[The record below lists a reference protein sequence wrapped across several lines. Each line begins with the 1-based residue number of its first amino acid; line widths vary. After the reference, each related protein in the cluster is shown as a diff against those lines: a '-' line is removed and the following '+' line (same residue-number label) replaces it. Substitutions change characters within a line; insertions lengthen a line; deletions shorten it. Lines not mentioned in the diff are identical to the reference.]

1 MEHCRY
7 LQRPDEH
14 SEPAR
19 AAAAFRHGG
28 QADQRIFCIGGLIAH
43 NKKRLLHFR
52 LKRCTTA
59 SFAIRAGVPV
69 PAPHSA
75 PSNRRPCGYS
85 RTPCGTRYPP
95 AQGSAAGRAP
105 SEHAKKLLQD
115 SSPKTLYETR
125 NFFRAKTAPK
135 GSGSL
140 IFRNFPAQAATAFF
154 QSPYSARVRLFST
167 RTVHVT
173 IYIRNKKWC
182 FP

>member
-1 MEHCRY
+1 MCGSLFCYSGRCTGTRATQCTRQSPS
-7 LQRPDEH
+7 LRVF
-14 SEPAR
+14 PA
-19 AAAAFRHGG
+19 AGAGG
-28 QADQRIFCIGGLIAH
+28 APVGGLQ
-43 NKKRLLHFR
+43 K
-52 LKRCTTA
+52 A
-59 SFAIRAGVPV
+59 S
-69 PAPHSA
+69 
-75 PSNRRPCGYS
+75 RPL
-85 RTPCGTRYPP
+85 PIK
-95 AQGSAAGRAP
+95 A

-173 IYIRNKKWC
+173 IYIRKKMNRGNEPWIFMVPSARPAHSRRSC
-182 FP
+182 STWWKPA

>member
-1 MEHCRY
+1 MNTTIHNLSLFY
-7 LQRPDEH
+7 LRTSQSKTQAPVNHSQMKH

-19 AAAAFRHGG
+19 AAAAFRHSG

-105 SEHAKKLLQD
+105 SGHAKSGLRPNPLKLDGVD
-115 SSPKTLYETR
+115 SDNVEILGNRLAAINR
-125 NFFRAKTAPK
+125 NAPD
-135 GSGSL
+135 GG
-140 IFRNFPAQAATAFF
+140 
-154 QSPYSARVRLFST
+154 
-167 RTVHVT
+167 
-173 IYIRNKKWC
+173 
-182 FP
+182 